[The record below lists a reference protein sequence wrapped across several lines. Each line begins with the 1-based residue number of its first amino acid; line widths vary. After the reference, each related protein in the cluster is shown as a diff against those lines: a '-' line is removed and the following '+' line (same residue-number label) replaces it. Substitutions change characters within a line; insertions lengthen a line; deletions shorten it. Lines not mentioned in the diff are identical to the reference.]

1 MPIHFLNEHGN
12 LFADNI
18 EGIQLGVS
26 LSHPGVLKVT
36 VDSFEQK
43 LNIQSIGSGDC
54 NVLVY
59 MVNNKNV
66 FDVFK
71 VKVSS
76 IVRPLSPVYLH
87 VSGEIEFKVI
97 NPDN

>member
-1 MPIHFLNEHGN
+1 
-12 LFADNI
+12 
-18 EGIQLGVS
+18 
-26 LSHPGVLKVT
+26 
-36 VDSFEQK
+36 
-43 LNIQSIGSGDC
+43 
-54 NVLVY
+54 

-97 NPDN
+97 NPEN